1 MIGMTKMVS
10 NNKLVSTI
18 LKDCIDLIENGYTV
32 QAIVVLYKLNE
43 FIESKQYL
51 IKTNTKSIKEY

>member
-1 MIGMTKMVS
+1 MIS

-51 IKTNTKSIKEY
+51 IKTNTKSIMEF

>member
-1 MIGMTKMVS
+1 MIGMISMIS
-10 NNKLVSTI
+10 NNKLVSNI

-51 IKTNTKSIKEY
+51 IKTNTKSIKEF